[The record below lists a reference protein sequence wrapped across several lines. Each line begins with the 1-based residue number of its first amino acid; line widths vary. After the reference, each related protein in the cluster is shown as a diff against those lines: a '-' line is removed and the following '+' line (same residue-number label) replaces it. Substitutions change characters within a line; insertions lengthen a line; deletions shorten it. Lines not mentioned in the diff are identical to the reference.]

1 MMGPGLAFGRN
12 YQATIATGGNA
23 GLVFQ
28 WSRCPGDVGGI
39 VLGGF
44 RSEAGG

>member
-28 WSRCPGDVGGI
+28 WSRCPGDERRT
-39 VLGGF
+39 LF
-44 RSEAGG
+44 ATL